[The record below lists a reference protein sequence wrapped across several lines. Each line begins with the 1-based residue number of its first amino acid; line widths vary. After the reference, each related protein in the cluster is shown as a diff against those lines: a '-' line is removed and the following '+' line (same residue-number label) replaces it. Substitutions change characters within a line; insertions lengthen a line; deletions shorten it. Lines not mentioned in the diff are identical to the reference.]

1 MLPHSKRRP
10 RQWVRQK
17 KGDTRSHRHAKES
30 AEYSPTTKPCSC
42 DLMHV
47 SPTSPCPSM
56 EAKTSQY
63 SHASTERRRECR
75 HFPFLGHDSSWLGS
89 GPFSFSVSWC
99 IPLLLPRAILLWIQ
113 IPWTLLFA
121 FACLSCLCHSATWQ
135 VGTQCMHRFRSW
147 LCMHTSSKHE
157 SPLTPLNPGFYMHIY
172 SLKGKRKKERRASS
186 KVNSV

>member
-1 MLPHSKRRP
+1 MAVSETKE
-10 RQWVRQK
+10 
-17 KGDTRSHRHAKES
+17 GETRSHRHAKES
-30 AEYSPTTKPCSC
+30 GKYSPTTKPCSC

-56 EAKTSQY
+56 DATTSQY

-75 HFPFLGHDSSWLGS
+75 HFPFLGHNSSWLGS

-121 FACLSCLCHSATWQ
+121 FACLLCLAIQQLDKSEHSACI
-135 VGTQCMHRFRSW
+135 VSDLDFVCI
-147 LCMHTSSKHE
+147 
-157 SPLTPLNPGFYMHIY
+157 PLRNMKVHLLLLIRVFTCIY
-172 SLKGKRKKERRASS
+172 TR
-186 KVNSV
+186 